1 MTNKVFITFLQEIS
15 EKDKLEATFPIT
27 AYMDWAGIPSEQLH
41 EVLENVTNE
50 LHVLM
55 NYLCTFKQNV
65 AWWKQTK
72 FARIITSFT
81 ILVTVVRV
89 EFAEWTKDA
98 RGQEDWLLKIVEEM
112 EKNNEHSRIY

>member
-1 MTNKVFITFLQEIS
+1 MINKTFRTFLQEIAG
-15 EKDKLEATFPIT
+15 KDKLEVRFPIT
-27 AYMDWAGIPSEQLH
+27 EYMDWAGIPSEQLH

-72 FARIITSFT
+72 FDRIITSFT

-89 EFAEWTKDA
+89 EFAKWTKDA
-98 RGQEDWLLKIVEEM
+98 REQEDWLVKLVEEM
-112 EKNNEHSRIY
+112 GKKNE

>member
-1 MTNKVFITFLQEIS
+1 MTNKRFLKFLQEIS
-15 EKDKLEATFPIT
+15 EKDKLEAIFPIT

-50 LHVLM
+50 LQVLM

-72 FARIITSFT
+72 FARIVTSFT
-81 ILVTVVRV
+81 LLVTVVSV
-89 EFAEWTKDA
+89 EFAEWTKDV
-98 RGQEDWLLKIVEEM
+98 REQEDWLLKIVEEM

>member
-1 MTNKVFITFLQEIS
+1 MTNKTFIRFLQEIS

-27 AYMDWAGIPSEQLH
+27 AYMDRAGIPSEQLH

-81 ILVTVVRV
+81 ILVTVVSV

-98 RGQEDWLLKIVEEM
+98 REQEDWLLKIVEEM

>member
-1 MTNKVFITFLQEIS
+1 MANKTFLKFLQEIS

-55 NYLCTFKQNV
+55 NYLCTFKPNV

-98 RGQEDWLLKIVEEM
+98 REQEDWLVKLVEEL
-112 EKNNEHSRIY
+112 EEIKE

>member
-1 MTNKVFITFLQEIS
+1 MTNKRFLKFLQEIS

-72 FARIITSFT
+72 FARIVTSFT
-81 ILVTVVRV
+81 LLVTVVSV
-89 EFAEWTKDA
+89 EFAEWTKDD
-98 RGQEDWLLKIVEEM
+98 REQEDWLLKIVEEM
-112 EKNNEHSRIY
+112 EKKNE

>member
-1 MTNKVFITFLQEIS
+1 MTDKTFIRFLQEKAV
-15 EKDKLEATFPIT
+15 EDKLAVSFPVT
-27 AYMDWAGIPSEQLH
+27 QYMDWAGIPSEQLH

-72 FARIITSFT
+72 FDRIITSFT

-98 RGQEDWLLKIVEEM
+98 REQEDWLVKLVEEL
-112 EKNNEHSRIY
+112 EEIKE